1 MAEKADSKNPVRVG
15 PNILAPVILALEAS
29 GNAASAAV
37 LIDGKI
43 AGMAEHKARHGH
55 AETLISLAEEAISA
69 TDCPLSDITHIAA
82 GCGPGSFTGL
92 RVCLSAAKGYMLAIG
107 ARPIGVSGLAAL
119 AYQAHKEQSGTEKIA
134 YLACAD
140 SRRSSVFA
148 QFFDAEC
155 RAQGNIEDMKADQ
168 LKTACVNALKKG
180 DIEKLI
186 LCGLA
191 EAEAEAD
198 TEIARPADFAPLPE
212 STKIEFDAH
221 TLNAADIA
229 HYAFA
234 ALGAPDIYPVSG
246 FEPLY
251 IAAPKLGGQRPP
263 TV

>member
-1 MAEKADSKNPVRVG
+1 MAEKADSKNPVTS
-15 PNILAPVILALEAS
+15 APVILALEAS

-55 AETLISLAEEAISA
+55 AETLILLAEKAISA
-69 TDCPLSDITHIAA
+69 ADCPLSDITHIAA

-119 AYQAHKEQSGTEKIA
+119 AYQAHKEQSGTEKIV

-148 QFFDAEC
+148 QFFDTEC

-191 EAEAEAD
+191 EAEAD
-198 TEIARPADFAPLPE
+198 TEIARPADFAHLPE
-212 STKIEFDAH
+212 S
-221 TLNAADIA
+221 
-229 HYAFA
+229 
-234 ALGAPDIYPVSG
+234 
-246 FEPLY
+246 
-251 IAAPKLGGQRPP
+251 
-263 TV
+263 